1 MTSSEIRNSFLKF
14 FEERAHT
21 IVPSAPVV
29 PYDDPT
35 LLFANAGMN
44 QFKDV
49 FLGTGKRSYTRATD
63 TQKCIRVSGKHN
75 DLEEVGRDT
84 YHHTFFEMLG
94 NWSFGDPS
102 EPDGIG
108 RAGYYKKEAIEWAW
122 ELLTKVWGL
131 PKNRLWATVYKD
143 DQEAEQLWKSVTDI
157 DPNHILRFGEKDN
170 FWEMGE
176 TGPCGPCSEIHI
188 DRTPDGTATAS
199 MVNAGIADVMEIWNL
214 VFIQYN
220 RDEAGKLTPL
230 PAKHVDTGMGFERV
244 CAVMQN
250 KNSNYDTDVF
260 TPIINKIAELTKQPY
275 NGSLQSAIGNRQSE
289 IDISMRVI
297 ADHVRTLT
305 FAIGDGATPSNE
317 GRGYVL
323 RRILRRA
330 ARFGRNLG
338 MHEPFIYQLVPTLV
352 ETMSYIFP
360 EIKTNQDHI
369 QRLIKGE
376 EEGFNAT
383 LDIGLRVFK
392 DIAFDTLYDTLRTEC
407 YSTSISYDEKSNE
420 REILILAKSEESTK
434 RDTSYLFKT
443 GNIFIGSPTKEYDNK
458 GKYKLQDWNL
468 ELSRQFLKTPPKIN
482 DRNAFK
488 LYDTYGFPLDLTSL
502 LAAERG
508 FEVDANGFE
517 KQMED
522 HRSYSRFNSEF
533 DKVTELTIAHPGV
546 HIPIKL
552 GIDYITKDIK
562 EDDLRFI
569 GYDALEGTGIVVKSD
584 GATLV
589 VDSTPFYGEAGG
601 QVGDTGI
608 VEIDNNILNVIR
620 TLRAGNTNVHV
631 LEKELALAKGQSVK
645 LKVDADR
652 RLSIQ
657 RNHSATHLLHKALR
671 QILGT
676 HVQQAGSLVA
686 PDYLSFDFS
695 HFTKLTEK
703 ERSDIESLVNE
714 KIKENIPRTPGL
726 NNIPFDDAKKM
737 GALMFFGDKYGERVN
752 VVQFG
757 DFSTEFCGGTHVNN
771 TGEIGYFKIRSE
783 ESKASGVRRIEA
795 VTHNY
800 ARELLIS
807 REKEYLEL
815 LTNVSNSINSMQEIL
830 KMFPSTSPISKMNT
844 SNYDSE
850 LKELQKP
857 LNIPTNIINDE
868 LNPRFHEQESR
879 FQKLEDFK
887 FRISKKEKELSIE
900 LMRVKSIDFSSEIDS
915 FIKDAIVFKGIRI
928 IGRRIKTDSVESLK
942 AYGDTLRTKLGS
954 GVGVIGMVNE
964 NEVKIICVVTHDLV
978 ADRIIHARYV
988 IDEMKKL
995 FGFKGGGQPHFATA
1009 GGKEVSM
1016 LDKAIEQTVS
1026 IVESL
1031 LKK

>member
-1 MTSSEIRNSFLKF
+1 MTSSEIRNSFLIF

-49 FLGTGKRSYTRATD
+49 FLGTGKRSYTRAAD

-94 NWSFGDPS
+94 NWSFGD
-102 EPDGIG
+102 
-108 RAGYYKKEAIEWAW
+108 YYKKEAIEWAW

-143 DQEAEQLWKSVTDI
+143 DQEAEQLWRSVTDI

-199 MVNAGIADVMEIWNL
+199 MVNAGVADVMEIWNL

-220 RDEAGKLTPL
+220 RDEAGKLSPL

-244 CAVMQN
+244 CAVLQG

-260 TPIINKIAELTKQPY
+260 TPIIHKISSLTKTSYDGRLTDIP
-275 NGSLQSAIGNRQSE
+275 QSQ
-289 IDISMRVI
+289 IDLDTAMRVI
-297 ADHVRTLT
+297 TDHVRTLT

-369 QRLIKGE
+369 QRVVKGE
-376 EEGFNAT
+376 EESFNAT
-383 LDIGLRVFK
+383 LDNGLKIFEEIVAKPETK
-392 DIAFDTLYDTLRTEC
+392 DSKTISGEDAFRLYDT
-407 YSTSISYDEKSNE
+407 
-420 REILILAKSEESTK
+420 
-434 RDTSYLFKT
+434 F
-443 GNIFIGSPTKEYDNK
+443 
-458 GKYKLQDWNL
+458 
-468 ELSRQFLKTPPKIN
+468 
-482 DRNAFK
+482 
-488 LYDTYGFPLDLTSL
+488 GFPLDLTEL
-502 LAAERG
+502 LATERG
-508 FEVDANGFE
+508 LKVDVESFNQLMKE
-517 KQMED
+517 QKE
-522 HRSYSRFNSEF
+522 RSRESGKSVSWVAGPIVFSR
-533 DKVTELTIAHPGV
+533 TEITNIDDTIV
-546 HIPIKL
+546 EE
-552 GIDYITKDIK
+552 IK
-562 EDDLRFI
+562 EAEFE
-569 GYDALEGTGIVVKSD
+569 YDALEVDTSVISNPIVYAYKDPKGQNRTSLS
-584 GATLV
+584 GLFLKRT
-589 VDSTPFYGEAGG
+589 TFYMESGG
-601 QVGDTGI
+601 QVSDEGSLEFNLD
-608 VEIDNNILNVIR
+608 IDKVD
-620 TLRAGNTNVHV
+620 
-631 LEKELALAKGQSVK
+631 
-645 LKVDADR
+645 LKVISLDKQYGKTVHILEETNIDLHSLLDSCVSVRTKINVPR
-652 RLSIQ
+652 RLSIM

-686 PDYLSFDFS
+686 PDYFRFDFS
-695 HFTKLTEK
+695 HFAKLSEQELT
-703 ERSDIESLVNE
+703 DIEALVNE
-714 KIKENIPRTPGL
+714 KIKENIPRTPEL
-726 NNIPFDDAKKM
+726 NNIPFEDAKKM
-737 GALMFFGDKYGERVN
+737 GALMFFGDKYGDRVN

-783 ESKASGVRRIEA
+783 GSVASGVRRIEG
-795 VTHNY
+795 VTHLY
-800 ARELLIS
+800 ARELLAS
-807 REKEYLEL
+807 KEEDYLRL
-815 LTNVSNSINSMQEIL
+815 LKEESNLIINMQQII
-830 KMFPSTSPISKMNT
+830 KMFPATSPISKNNT
-844 SNYDSE
+844 SSFEIE
-850 LKELQKP
+850 LKEFEKP
-857 LNIPTNIINDE
+857 LNIPSDIINDE
-868 LNPRFHEQESR
+868 LNLRFREQRSR
-879 FQKLEDFK
+879 FQRLEDFK
-887 FRISKKEKELSIE
+887 QRRSKKEKELSIE
-900 LMRVKSIDFSSEIDS
+900 FMRAKSIDFSSEIDS
-915 FIKDAIVFKGIRI
+915 LMQNAPILNGIKIVVKKIDADNI
-928 IGRRIKTDSVESLK
+928 DSLK
-942 AYGDTLRTKLGS
+942 SYGDTLRSKLGS
-954 GVGVIGMVNE
+954 GVGLLAS
-964 NEVKIICVVTHDLV
+964 IIEDKVQLVCVVTDDLV
-978 ADRIIHARYV
+978 ATKRIEAGKVVGAVAKIV
-988 IDEMKKL
+988 
-995 FGFKGGGQPHFATA
+995 GGGGGGRPHMATA
-1009 GGKEVSM
+1009 GGKDIAKIDEALSHT
-1016 LDKAIEQTVS
+1016 KS